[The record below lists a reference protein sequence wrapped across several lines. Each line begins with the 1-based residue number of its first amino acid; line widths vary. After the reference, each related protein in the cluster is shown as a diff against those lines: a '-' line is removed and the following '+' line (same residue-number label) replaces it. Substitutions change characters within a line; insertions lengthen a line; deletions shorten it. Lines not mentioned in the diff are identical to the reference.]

1 TDQKPI
7 AIPGSQWSN
16 KELEFFRIETVNVE
30 DFEKFFQESP
40 PKIEKFSDQVKE
52 VLSIDLSKVNVLSS
66 IDWKNLKHV
75 QASRV
80 IKSIL
85 AVTRTHLSN
94 ESTVDDL
101 AKSTLE
107 LFNYDDGDLRIQS
120 REELKLEMCGSRTY
134 AKPDMCIETSRL
146 VIKLLVQEDKSYK
159 VSNQDTDAESQVF
172 AEAIA
177 SFQGNSKT
185 KKFKSPLEA
194 QLIPCITLL
203 GTYPTFYLFKVTKM
217 LSECVKMGNRPKEK
231 TIVKRYDIPAEI
243 DPYLLRDAMLVQE
256 YRQHIFQCYEA
267 FKKFV

>member
-1 TDQKPI
+1 MYLRLTLRSRPFIFPIIRKRIVKKFSTDQKPI

-16 KELEFFRIETVNVE
+16 KELEYFRIETVNVE

-40 PKIEKFSDQVKE
+40 PKIENLSDQVKE
-52 VLSIDLSKVNVLSS
+52 VLSTDLSKVDVLSS
-66 IDWKNLKHV
+66 IDWEGLKHV

-85 AVTRTHLSN
+85 AVTRTHLN
-94 ESTVDDL
+94 IESAVDDL

-107 LFNYDDGDLRIQS
+107 LFNYDRGDLRIQS

-159 VSNQDTDAESQVF
+159 VSNQDNDAESQVF

-177 SFQGNSKT
+177 SFQGNSKVEI
-185 KKFKSPLEA
+185 FKPPLEA

-217 LSECVKMGNRPKEK
+217 LSECVKMGNRPEEK
-231 TIVKRYDIPAEI
+231 TIVEKIP
-243 DPYLLRDAMLVQE
+243 
-256 YRQHIFQCYEA
+256 IF
-267 FKKFV
+267 

>member
-1 TDQKPI
+1 
-7 AIPGSQWSN
+7 
-16 KELEFFRIETVNVE
+16 
-30 DFEKFFQESP
+30 
-40 PKIEKFSDQVKE
+40 
-52 VLSIDLSKVNVLSS
+52 
-66 IDWKNLKHV
+66 
-75 QASRV
+75 
-80 IKSIL
+80 
-85 AVTRTHLSN
+85 
-94 ESTVDDL
+94 
-101 AKSTLE
+101 
-107 LFNYDDGDLRIQS
+107 
-120 REELKLEMCGSRTY
+120 MCGSRTY

-217 LSECVKMGNRPKEK
+217 LSECVKMGNRPKET

-267 FKKFV
+267 FKKFVFAKILPLTLQYLDLIDGWLETYIDIFLNHCNSPLRKLIFEKLDNEKNTKALIEFCVRKKTLNCVGLNDPSMLNNNIRKEMEAYVVLVPYEDITIDC

>member
-1 TDQKPI
+1 
-7 AIPGSQWSN
+7 
-16 KELEFFRIETVNVE
+16 TVNVE
-30 DFEKFFQESP
+30 DFGKFFQESP
-40 PKIEKFSDQVKE
+40 PNIENLSDQVKE

-66 IDWKNLKHV
+66 IDWKNIKHV

-85 AVTRTHLSN
+85 AVTRTHLN
-94 ESTVDDL
+94 TESAVDDL

-134 AKPDMCIETSRL
+134 AKPNICIKTSRL

-177 SFQGNSKT
+177 SFQGNSRA
-185 KKFKSPLEA
+185 KKFKLPLEA

-203 GTYPTFYLFKVTKM
+203 GTYPTFYLFKVTKV
-217 LSECVKMGNRPKEK
+217 LSECVKKGNRPEEK